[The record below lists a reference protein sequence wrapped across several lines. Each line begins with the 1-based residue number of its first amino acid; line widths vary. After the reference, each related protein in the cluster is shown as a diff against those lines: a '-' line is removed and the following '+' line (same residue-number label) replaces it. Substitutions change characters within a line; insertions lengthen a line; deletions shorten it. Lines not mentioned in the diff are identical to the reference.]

1 VYYKWMQNQIDYRSG
16 AQLRAND
23 NVESQLLFGGTGRAY
38 GLELLARKKVGKLS
52 GWIGYTLSKTER
64 KFEGINNGN
73 YYPAKQDRT
82 HDISVVGIYKL
93 NDRWTFSGTW
103 IYYTGS
109 AVTFPSGKY
118 KVNNQTVF
126 LYTERN
132 GYRMPAYH
140 RLDIAATID
149 SKKNRT
155 RKYQSSW
162 TFGLYN
168 AYGRENAYT
177 IEFKDDPNDPTKTVA
192 EQTTL
197 FKFVPSVTWNF
208 KF

>member
-1 VYYKWMQNQIDYRSG
+1 MQNQIDYKSG

-23 NVESQLLFGGTGRAY
+23 NVESQLLLNGIGRAY
-38 GLELLARKKVGKLS
+38 GIELLLRKKTGKLT
-52 GWIGYTLSKTER
+52 GWIGYTLSRTER
-64 KFEGINNGN
+64 KFDGIDNGKWF
-73 YYPAKQDRT
+73 AARQDRT
-82 HDISVVGIYKL
+82 HDLAIVAIYKL
-93 NDRWTFSGTW
+93 NERWTLSSNF

-118 KVNNQTVF
+118 QVNNQTVF

-132 GYRMPAYH
+132 GYRMPAYN
-140 RLDIAATID
+140 RLDFAATYEN
-149 SKKNRT
+149 KKNKT

-168 AYGRENAYT
+168 VYGRENAYT
-177 IEFKDDPNDPTKTVA
+177 IVFKDDPNNPNKTVA
-192 EQTTL
+192 EQTSL
-197 FKFVPSVTWNF
+197 FRFVPSVTWNF